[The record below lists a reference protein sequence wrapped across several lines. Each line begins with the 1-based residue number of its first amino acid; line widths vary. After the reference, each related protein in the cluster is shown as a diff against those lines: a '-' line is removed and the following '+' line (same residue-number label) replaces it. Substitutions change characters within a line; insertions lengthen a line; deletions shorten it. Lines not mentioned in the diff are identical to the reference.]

1 MKSRILLAAAA
12 LAFAASAQEAQ
23 IEPETEAQPAQEREV
38 RLAVCAFGTA
48 ETMTPIEDWLGKTI
62 HPGQYAAGLPSLPQL
77 GENKEHN
84 AGSVEIAWSSRKLEV
99 TSETDMIQAENQ
111 RNRKLLND
119 IRLKV
124 LNDPS
129 RRYVPLAVGYLESAL
144 FSASKGAIK
153 MVDLEKADVAT
164 RLITV
169 ALGDRE
175 EDSKVVDVNDSGAKA
190 GVRTFRQPYVGKVRD
205 LDGNILLAFDGV
217 GECSETA
224 NSVVATT
231 TADPQRKLIEDVCRQ
246 IAAKI
251 VEACGGEVGIA
262 AAAAAASISPRG
274 NAKTK
279 WLVLDKMAFQAG
291 VDRQEVGGPSGS

>member
-12 LAFAASAQEAQ
+12 LAFVASAQEAQ
-23 IEPETEAQPAQEREV
+23 NEPEPPAQAPQEREV

-144 FSASKGAIK
+144 FSASKGAVK

-169 ALGDRE
+169 SLGDRE
-175 EDSKVVDVNDSGAKA
+175 EQCAPACLPMPPKRSWKKLEKPPPPVNPLKSK
-190 GVRTFRQPYVGKVRD
+190 
-205 LDGNILLAFDGV
+205 
-217 GECSETA
+217 
-224 NSVVATT
+224 
-231 TADPQRKLIEDVCRQ
+231 
-246 IAAKI
+246 
-251 VEACGGEVGIA
+251 
-262 AAAAAASISPRG
+262 
-274 NAKTK
+274 
-279 WLVLDKMAFQAG
+279 
-291 VDRQEVGGPSGS
+291 PSKGCPPPHCAPP